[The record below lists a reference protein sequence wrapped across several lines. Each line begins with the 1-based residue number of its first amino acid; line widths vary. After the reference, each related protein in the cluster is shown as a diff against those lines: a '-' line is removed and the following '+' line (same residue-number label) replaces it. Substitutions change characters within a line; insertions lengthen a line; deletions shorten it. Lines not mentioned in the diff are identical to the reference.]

1 MFEYTYQ
8 RLIKNNVFS
17 QSVTVKIRYTSFKT
31 YTKSKK
37 LKFATKDKDFLYN
50 EMLELLNS
58 FELEDEI
65 RLLGIYFGDIKRN
78 TLIQLS
84 INESLKK

>member
-1 MFEYTYQ
+1 M
-8 RLIKNNVFS
+8 FS
-17 QSVTVKIRYTSFKT
+17 QSVTVKIRYASFKT

-37 LKFATKDKDFLYN
+37 IKFATRDKGFLYN

-78 TLIQLS
+78 TLVQLS
-84 INESLKK
+84 INESLKKIK

>member
-8 RLIKNNVFS
+8 RLLKNNVFS
-17 QSVTVKIRYTSFKT
+17 QSVTVKIRYASFKT

-37 LKFATKDKDFLYN
+37 LKFATRDKDFLYN

-58 FELEDEI
+58 FEQEDEI
-65 RLLGIYFGDIKRN
+65 RLLGIYFGDIKRSRLVQL
-78 TLIQLS
+78 TLNKDL
-84 INESLKK
+84 